1 MDAACLGGDDMEA
14 ADAAVEVVRPDG
26 PLEAVALVDD
36 LDEEA
41 VVVELGAERDLP
53 FGRGGSVGDQFTGE
67 QLRVVQLR
75 LSEVESP
82 ATR

>member
-1 MDAACLGGDDMEA
+1 MSGPGRLELEPDVGGALVDAAYLGVDDMEA
-14 ADAAVEVVRPDG
+14 ADAAVEVVRPDR

-53 FGRGGSVGDQFTGE
+53 FGRGGS
-67 QLRVVQLR
+67 RW
-75 LSEVESP
+75 
-82 ATR
+82 